1 MLFGPS
7 GIGRQNTNT
16 RGVSAEVAGARTNRS
31 LVMAR
36 PSWSGFL
43 RFKLISI
50 PVKGYNATA
59 SGGGGKI
66 GFHMIHA
73 ACHSRIKYKKVCPIH
88 GEVDNDEIV
97 SGYEAAKGQYVAVE
111 KEERA
116 AMRAEDEK
124 TIDIDGFINPETL
137 DPVYFSGKSY
147 YLVADGKVAQKPF
160 AVIHEAMER
169 ERRYAIAQVV
179 FAGRVQVAVVRPS
192 GGVLAMSLLKFES
205 ELKKP
210 DDFEDEVKGGAVTAE
225 ERELAETLIEAATSD
240 AFDLGKFKDEYNAR
254 VAELVAGKSRA
265 RKAPDAEDGEPAVI
279 NLMDALRKSL
289 DRTNGKHGKKA
300 RGGKSPRRHTARRKT
315 G

>member
-1 MLFGPS
+1 
-7 GIGRQNTNT
+7 
-16 RGVSAEVAGARTNRS
+16 
-31 LVMAR
+31 MAR

-66 GFHMIHA
+66 GFHLIHA
-73 ACHSRIKYKKVCPIH
+73 PCHNRIKYKKVCPIH

-116 AMRAEDEK
+116 ALKAEDEK
-124 TIDIDGFINPETL
+124 TIDIDGFIRPEAL

-160 AVIHEAMER
+160 AVMHEAMEQ
-169 ERRYAIAQVV
+169 EGRYAIGQVV
-179 FAGRVQVAVVRPS
+179 FSGRAQVAVVRPS
-192 GGVLAMSLLKFES
+192 GGVLAMSLLKFAS
-205 ELKKP
+205 ELKNP
-210 DDFEDEVKGGAVTAE
+210 EDFEDEVKGGTVTEE
-225 ERELAETLIEAATSD
+225 ERELAETLIEAATSKE
-240 AFDLGKFKDEYNAR
+240 FDLGKYKDEYNTRLAQ
-254 VAELVAGKSRA
+254 LVAGKSRTKK
-265 RKAPDAEDGEPAVI
+265 KAAAGEEPAII

-289 DRTNGKHGKKA
+289 DRTGNGKKSRGKA
-300 RGGKSPRRHTARRKT
+300 PRRQTARRKT

>member
-1 MLFGPS
+1 
-7 GIGRQNTNT
+7 
-16 RGVSAEVAGARTNRS
+16 
-31 LVMAR
+31 MAR

-43 RFKLISI
+43 QFRLISI

-73 ACHSRIKYKKVCPIH
+73 PCHSRIKYKKVCPIH

-97 SGYEAAKGQYVAVE
+97 LGYEAAKGQYVAVE

-116 AMRAEDEK
+116 ALKAEDEK
-124 TIDIDGFINPETL
+124 TIEIDGFIRPEAL

-160 AVIHEAMER
+160 AVLHEAMER
-169 ERRYAIAQVV
+169 EGRYAIAQVV
-179 FAGRVQVAVVRPS
+179 FSGRVQVAVVRPS
-192 GGVLAMSLLKFES
+192 GGVLAMSLLKFSS
-205 ELKKP
+205 ELKRP
-210 DDFEDEVKGGAVTAE
+210 DDFEDEVKGGTVTAE

-240 AFDLGKFKDEYNAR
+240 ELDLGKFKDEYNTR
-254 VAELVAGKSRA
+254 LAELVAGKSRT
-265 RKAPDAEDGEPAVI
+265 RKKSAAAEAEPAVI

-289 DRTNGKHGKKA
+289 DKSGNGKKP
-300 RGGKSPRRHTARRKT
+300 RGKSRRQPARRKT